1 MEKTNEITLELK
13 SEPMNEMLSKPPKW
27 IIRSGSTLFLT
38 ILFLVIG
45 LSWFIR
51 YPDEIN
57 GEVVVTGSKA
67 PIELSNQSYVQ
78 LKSLN
83 VAENQQ
89 VKQGDLIAQFD
100 FRVNSN
106 HFATAMIYLNQLEAF
121 NNQFPSQI
129 PFPEQKLQLGSF
141 GEQWSNLLSRINEW
155 NSEYALNLKEDEL
168 KLIRQ
173 EIAFREQLQVI
184 SVKKIKLS
192 ESEYAWIEDQV
203 AGSERLAEQNA
214 ISKQSLTQDK
224 RSRNQAMQFV
234 EGQKEQAIQ
243 NLIALNGLRKEIL
256 LLEHDANLERLK
268 RSAEIQQL
276 LTGLMNA
283 FQNWKKDAVWAAPC
297 SGKVVF
303 NKMLQVNK
311 FYKTDE
317 ASIVIVP
324 EGNGYRA
331 VASIVNSGSG
341 NLRRGQKAF
350 VELTDYPKSEFGM
363 LEGKVSGIT
372 QIDKAGKLEIRIAL
386 PHQLK
391 TTYKK
396 QIPPRAQLNGKVKII
411 TKDKRLFMRFF
422 EQFTAL
428 IR

>member
-1 MEKTNEITLELK
+1 
-13 SEPMNEMLSKPPKW
+13 ML
-27 IIRSGSTLFLT
+27 
-38 ILFLVIG
+38 
-45 LSWFIR
+45 
-51 YPDEIN
+51 
-57 GEVVVTGSKA
+57 
-67 PIELSNQSYVQ
+67 
-78 LKSLN
+78 
-83 VAENQQ
+83 
-89 VKQGDLIAQFD
+89 
-100 FRVNSN
+100 
-106 HFATAMIYLNQLEAF
+106 YLNQLEGF
-121 NNQFPSQI
+121 NNQFPAQI
-129 PFPEQKLQLGSF
+129 PVPDQKLQLGSF
-141 GEQWSNLLSRINEW
+141 REQWSTLLSRINEW
-155 NSEYALNLKEDEL
+155 NSEYGSNLKENEL

-184 SVKKIKLS
+184 SGRKIKLS
-192 ESEYAWIEDQV
+192 ESEQAWIEEQV

-234 EGQKEQAIQ
+234 ESQKEQAVQ
-243 NLIALNGLRKEIL
+243 NLIALNSLRKEIL

-283 FQNWKKDAVWAAPC
+283 FQNWKKDAVWTAPC
-297 SGKVVF
+297 SGKVIF
-303 NKMLQVNK
+303 NKMLQTNK
-311 FYKTDE
+311 FYKADE

-341 NLRRGQKAF
+341 NLKKGQKAF
-350 VELTDYPKSEFGM
+350 IELADYPKAEFGM
-363 LEGKVSGIT
+363 LEGKVSAIT
-372 QIDKAGKLEIRIAL
+372 QIDKAGKLEIRIEL

-391 TTYKK
+391 TTYQK
-396 QIPPRAQLNGKVKII
+396 QIPPKAQLKGKVKII

-428 IR
+428 IQ